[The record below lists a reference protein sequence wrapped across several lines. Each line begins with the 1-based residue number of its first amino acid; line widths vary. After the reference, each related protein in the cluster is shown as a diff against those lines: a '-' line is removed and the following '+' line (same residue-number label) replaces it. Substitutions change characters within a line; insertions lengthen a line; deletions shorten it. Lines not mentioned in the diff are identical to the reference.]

1 VTGSASEYAVVL
13 YERGP
18 AWTDGTP
25 LGEQRGVG
33 DHIGY
38 LVGRY
43 QEGVAE
49 RAGPFHQASD
59 VVGEGEPVGL
69 VVYRVGEARALE
81 YAEQDPAVRSGLLE
95 FRVLPW
101 YP

>member
-1 VTGSASEYAVVL
+1 
-13 YERGP
+13 
-18 AWTDGTP
+18 
-25 LGEQRGVG
+25 
-33 DHIGY
+33 
-38 LVGRY
+38 
-43 QEGVAE
+43 
-49 RAGPFHQASD
+49 